1 MAATLQ
7 GELRTL
13 HSATLAG
20 KPQAATPRPSRDD
33 LLLALA
39 TRRIEGHLQPQRHV
53 EGRLRGAEILARWR
67 NDDGTLLEPAAFL
80 PAFESAGLM
89 RPLTDY
95 MIEQAL
101 AAQIR
106 LTWIRDLTISI
117 NIPTGIAS
125 SVDWAQQLAQQAG
138 WRAPRPAAW

>member
-1 MAATLQ
+1 M
-7 GELRTL
+7 
-13 HSATLAG
+13 
-20 KPQAATPRPSRDD
+20 
-33 LLLALA
+33 
-39 TRRIEGHLQPQRHV
+39 EGA
-53 EGRLRGAEILARWR
+53 RGAEILARWR

-125 SVDWAQQLAQQAG
+125 SVDWAQQLAQQALAG
-138 WRAPRPAAW
+138 ATPSRLVIEIIEDGDASAIPP